1 MRKSILLIRL
11 LAMAGIVAVA
21 LTAVSYL
28 HFSGA
33 TRQSLASSSPS
44 VATTCGYVTAVT
56 YSPDTS
62 DADNMAAVT
71 VNTTSEG
78 SPCAGAK
85 AMITVYSSTDA
96 VLKTAECS
104 ISKDTCTAR
113 GMNQPL
119 AAVSRVEVKLEGP
132 FGQP

>member
-56 YSPDTS
+56 YSPDAS
-62 DADNMAAVT
+62 DADKIAAVT
-71 VNTTSEG
+71 VNTTSMGFKGPTALPRELLTELLQLKLVEKIATPSDG
-78 SPCAGAK
+78 TQS
-85 AMITVYSSTDA
+85 VFHLTDA
-96 VLKTAECS
+96 GREHAK
-104 ISKDTCTAR
+104 
-113 GMNQPL
+113 
-119 AAVSRVEVKLEGP
+119 RV
-132 FGQP
+132 